1 MDRLTEMEA
10 FIAVVDQGG
19 FTGAA
24 RRMGLSKSAISKYIA
39 ALELRLGTR
48 LLERTTRRVEPTDI
62 GIAYYGRA
70 RRIVRDAEE
79 ADALAGATQMPPSG
93 VLRVS
98 VPTDFGVMR
107 FVPALGQLME
117 SYPGL
122 NIHTDLRLQAMAM
135 TASADH
141 DLTISIGPEAMR
153 PAGSR
158 TFARSLRQIVAA
170 PTYISRRGTPMRVEE
185 LTDHALLHHA
195 QESEANLWD
204 LITSSGEARTVRGNG
219 RLTANDDQALLQAC
233 IGGWGIACLPG
244 YLTAEAL
251 RDGRLIRV
259 MPGLTGQALSIN
271 ALSPASEF
279 TPPKVSALIDYLS
292 SAFAAQSKDW

>member
-39 ALELRLGTR
+39 SLEQRLGTR

-79 ADALAGATQMPPSG
+79 ADILAGGTQQPPTG
-93 VLRVS
+93 ALRVS
-98 VPTDFGVMR
+98 VPADFGVTR
-107 FVPALGQLME
+107 FVPVLGRLLQD
-117 SYPGL
+117 YPSL
-122 NIHTDLRLQAMAM
+122 SIHTDLRQNNAIIS
-135 TASADH
+135 ASSDH
-141 DLTISIGPEAMR
+141 DLTLGIGPEAIR
-153 PAGSR
+153 PTGSR
-158 TFARSLRQIVAA
+158 ALARSLRHLVAA
-170 PTYISRRGTPMRVEE
+170 PDYITRHGAPTRIED

-195 QESEANLWD
+195 QEAEANIWHLT
-204 LITSSGEARTVRGNG
+204 TSSGETRTVRGNG
-219 RLTANDDQALLQAC
+219 RLTANDDRALLQAC
-233 IGGWGIACLPG
+233 LDGCGIAYLPG

-251 RDGRLIRV
+251 HDGTLVKV
-259 MPGLTGQALSIN
+259 MPGLAGQPLSIS

-279 TPPKVSALIDYLS
+279 TPPKVSALIDYLIT
-292 SAFAAQSKDW
+292 AFAAQSKAW